1 MICQI
6 NIPLKHLQK
15 LQGEEKE
22 HTSMTTLEPTAWHM
36 RDEEQHFPDA
46 LLDLIAARFRLL
58 GEPLRLKLLAAL
70 STGERNVSEL
80 VELTGA
86 GQANISKHLAILA
99 QGGLVSRRK
108 EGTSTYYSVA
118 DQTIITLCNVVC
130 ASIQEDFIDQA
141 RSLGLNSIAG
151 NV

>member
-1 MICQI
+1 MS
-6 NIPLKHLQK
+6 
-15 LQGEEKE
+15 QGEEREK
-22 HTSMTTLEPTAWHM
+22 TKMTTLQPTAWHM
-36 RDEEQHFPDA
+36 RDEEQHFPDS
-46 LLDLIAARFRLL
+46 LIDLIAARFRLL

-70 STGERNVSEL
+70 ATGERNVSEL

-141 RSLGLNSIAG
+141 RSLGLNTIAA